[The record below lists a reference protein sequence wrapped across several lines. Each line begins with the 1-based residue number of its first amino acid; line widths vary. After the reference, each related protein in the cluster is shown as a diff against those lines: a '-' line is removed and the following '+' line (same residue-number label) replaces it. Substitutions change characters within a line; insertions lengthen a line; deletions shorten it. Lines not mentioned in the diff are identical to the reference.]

1 MKYFFYRVYSMEMT
15 SDFETDLSDKG
26 DKGDKGYKQHE
37 KLKILSLV
45 GSLKCVNKVL
55 WLV

>member
-15 SDFETDLSDKG
+15 SDFETDLS